1 MRHRMNSVAR
11 HVALGCLGAALASQ
25 AAAQPLFESRAL
37 TPPGEYTFGI
47 EGPAVDGAGNLY
59 VVNHLRQGTIGK
71 VAAGAARSELFAE
84 LPPGSTGVSIR
95 FGADKRM
102 YLADY
107 KAHNVFVFDPGAST
121 PRVYFHSDTF
131 NQPNDMA
138 FARDGTLYASDPNWR
153 GRSGQ
158 VWRIAPRGD
167 GTGEGAV
174 MASPRKL
181 TTTNGIDLSPDEK
194 TLYVAESE
202 TREIWAYRLDGDKL
216 TAPRLVKKYA
226 DASLDGIRTD
236 IDGRIYVAR
245 ILKGTVDVLA
255 GDGKL
260 IREIRMTAKEPSN
273 LAFGGPDGK
282 TVYVTQ
288 RQGGYIETFRV
299 DRPGREF
306 CLQRPAGDAACR

>member
-1 MRHRMNSVAR
+1 MKIQAGIAITLVA
-11 HVALGCLGAALASQ
+11 VALVSQ

-47 EGPAVDGAGNLY
+47 EGPAVDDAGNLY

-71 VAAGAARSELFAE
+71 VAAGAAKSELFAE
-84 LPPGSTGVSIR
+84 LPQGSTGVSIR
-95 FGADKRM
+95 FGTDKRM

-107 KAHNVFVFDPGAST
+107 KAHNVLVFDPGTAT

-138 FARDGTLYASDPNWR
+138 FARNGTLYASDPNWR

-158 VWRIAPRGD
+158 VWRIVPRGD
-167 GTGEGAV
+167 GTGQGAV
-174 MASPRKL
+174 MDAPRKQ
-181 TTTNGIDLSPDEK
+181 TTTNGVDLSPDEK

-202 TREIWAYRLDGDKL
+202 TREIWAYRIEGDKL
-216 TAPRLVKKYA
+216 AAPRLVKKYP
-226 DASLDGIRTD
+226 DASLDGLRTD
-236 IDGRIYVAR
+236 IDGRIYVTR
-245 ILKGTVDVLA
+245 ILKGTIDLLTP
-255 GDGKL
+255 DGKV
-260 IREIRMTAKEPSN
+260 IREIKMTAAEPSN

-288 RQGGYIETFRV
+288 RKGGYIESFRV

-306 CLQRPAGDAACR
+306 CLQRPVGDAACK